1 MLLLNIPLTLVTL
14 VMVGVTLFATKKIGA
29 LSARYFIAQQ
39 KDIATVNGYIEEM
52 MNGQKVVKVFT
63 HEEESIADFNRLND
77 QLFHS
82 ADNANK
88 FGNIL
93 MPVNAQI
100 GNISY
105 VLCAIVGGILALGGY
120 GGFTL

>member
-1 MLLLNIPLTLVTL
+1 
-14 VMVGVTLFATKKIGA
+14 
-29 LSARYFIAQQ
+29 
-39 KDIATVNGYIEEM
+39 M
-52 MNGQKVVKVFT
+52 MDGQKVIKVFC
-63 HEEESIADFNRLND
+63 HEEESIEAFNKLND

-105 VLCAIVGGILALGGY
+105 VLCALVGGVLALNGV
-120 GGFTL
+120 GGFTLGKLASFLKTCSFHKVCFCLVSIFADLDQLERLLFHLFLYS